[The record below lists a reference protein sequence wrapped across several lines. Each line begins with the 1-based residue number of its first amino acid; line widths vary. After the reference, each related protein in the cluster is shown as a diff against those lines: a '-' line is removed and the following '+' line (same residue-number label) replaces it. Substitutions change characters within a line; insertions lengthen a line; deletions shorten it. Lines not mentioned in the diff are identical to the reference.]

1 MMTIIGTAR
10 GPIAVGTMITAGMA
24 DGGGGITGITA
35 IGTVTIAGPGTEIMT
50 TAMAAATASLTKINE
65 DCSSR

>member
-1 MMTIIGTAR
+1 MMMTIIGTAR

-35 IGTVTIAGPGTEIMT
+35 IGTIAGPVIEIMT
-50 TAMAAATASLTKINE
+50 IAMGTATASPTTSANF
-65 DCSSR
+65 